1 MKKILFLLLVNTV
14 ISVTT
19 AQVNIEK
26 YNNLINKIG
35 SSGSISFYLSA
46 KTGNT
51 DIQQFGIDGRF
62 NYTAKTFYT
71 FLVGQGEYGWKNKEE
86 FSNNA
91 LLHLRYIHNTGD
103 VFNPEVFYQI
113 NYNKKRKL
121 LFRSLF
127 GGGVRIILS
136 KNSETSF
143 IYGTS
148 YMYEYE
154 DLDLDNSAKHPTVTN
169 HHRWNNY
176 LSYSNSISKNARLS
190 IVVYAQPR
198 FDDFGDIRIL
208 SENHLGV
215 ELLKTLSLSVNFSLR
230 YDSKP
235 PDGIK
240 DLDTSTKVG
249 LSVKL

>member
-1 MKKILFLLLVNTV
+1 MKYLLTLVLIILSFSY
-14 ISVTT
+14 IS

-26 YNNLINKIG
+26 YNNLLNKTG
-35 SSGSISFYLSA
+35 TSGNVSFYLSA

-51 DIQQFGIDGRF
+51 DIQQFSADGRF

-71 FLVGQGEYGWKNKEE
+71 FLIAQGEYGWKKGEE

-91 LLHLRYIHNTGD
+91 LLHLRYIHNTAGT
-103 VFNPEVFYQI
+103 VNPEAFTQI

-121 LFRSLF
+121 LFRSLI
-127 GGGVRIILS
+127 GGGVRIALT
-136 KNSETSF
+136 KNSNMNF

-148 YMYEYE
+148 YMFEYE
-154 DLDLDNSAKHPTVTN
+154 KLDLPSSSKHPISTN

-176 LSYSNSISKNARLS
+176 LSYSNSITKNSRLS
-190 IVVYAQPR
+190 VVVYVQPR
-198 FDDFGDIRIL
+198 FDDFTDTRIL
-208 SENHLGV
+208 SENHFAVTLT
-215 ELLKTLSLSVNFSLR
+215 EKLSLSLNISLR

-240 DLDTSTKVG
+240 NLDTNTKFG
-249 LSVKL
+249 LSIKL